1 MITRNEFNSL
11 CAMMYIEPL
20 LAIENDKILQAL
32 RNGAEIDEITELL
45 ESEF

>member
-1 MITRNEFNSL
+1 
-11 CAMMYIEPL
+11 MMYIEPV

-32 RNGAEIDEITELL
+32 RNGAEIEEITELL

>member
-1 MITRNEFNSL
+1 MITRNEFNTL
-11 CAMMYIEPL
+11 CASLLIEPL

-32 RNGAEIDEITELL
+32 RNGAEIEEIAELL